1 MIYPIAGC
9 LKETV
14 HLICC
19 QRGKRTFFFSF
30 FGWIRAAALLTLC
43 EWLMFLNNAGINV
56 ICWSVFLLEVTAT
69 EWQRARFGF
78 AHTCPWVFSA
88 WCWWTSTLRVK
99 GLSYKSGTIALE
111 VKTCT
116 MPQTWGGGQE
126 HGEVKGAKQARRS
139 YLESACLG
147 IFPAEMIFPNDL
159 CLVTHASIK
168 HACSLQEYGR

>member
-1 MIYPIAGC
+1 MV
-9 LKETV
+9 KE
-14 HLICC
+14 H
-19 QRGKRTFFFSF
+19 FFFLF
-30 FGWIRAAALLTLC
+30 WRWIPAAVLLTLC

-126 HGEVKGAKQARRS
+126 HGEVKGAKQKLS
-139 YLESACLG
+139 GVCMSGCISSWNDISKWPLLG
-147 IFPAEMIFPNDL
+147 DSRFDKTCMQPSRIWQVNSVI
-159 CLVTHASIK
+159 
-168 HACSLQEYGR
+168 CSCP